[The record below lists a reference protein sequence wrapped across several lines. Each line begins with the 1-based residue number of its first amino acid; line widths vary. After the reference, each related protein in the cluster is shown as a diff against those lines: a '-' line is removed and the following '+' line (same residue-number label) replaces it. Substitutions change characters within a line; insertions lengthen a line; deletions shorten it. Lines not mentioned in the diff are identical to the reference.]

1 MSQNNRSRNEN
12 IEQQRSSAKDKR
24 QGSGQQTTGI
34 RGVKQDEKNEEHYR
48 SGDQKKQKGTH
59 GGNR

>member
-1 MSQNNRSRNEN
+1 MSQNNNTQSGNKEP
-12 IEQQRSSAKDKR
+12 ERSSSKDKR
-24 QGSGQQTTGI
+24 QGSGQQTAGI